1 MIERAETYLG
11 EHGFDHVRIRM
22 HGNIARI
29 EVNKNDMAKIFKIQK
44 DLVKVFKLVGFSYV
58 TLDLEGYRSGSMDEV
73 P

>member
-1 MIERAETYLG
+1 
-11 EHGFDHVRIRM
+11 M

-44 DLVKVFKLVGFSYV
+44 DLVKVFKQVGFSYV